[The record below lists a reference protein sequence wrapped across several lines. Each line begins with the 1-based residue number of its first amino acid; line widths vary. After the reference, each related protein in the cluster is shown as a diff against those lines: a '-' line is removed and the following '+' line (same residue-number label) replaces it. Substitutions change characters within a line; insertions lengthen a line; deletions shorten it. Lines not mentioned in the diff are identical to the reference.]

1 MVYFIPNVLS
11 KEECVFL
18 SKQFDIEKVGHD
30 SGDLKQ
36 GLVDT
41 NVSFGFR
48 PSYNF
53 DKYMETLKPK
63 VLEFN
68 NKIESMDNVN
78 TYVREYYNNSFLKK
92 HIDRTDIS
100 ITMSICLDST
110 INKEWPLF
118 VEIDGKEYSHHTNI
132 GDGILLF
139 GADKNVHWRNLLEC
153 NENQRVLQFFL
164 HWIPINYV
172 TKKTKSLI

>member
-11 KEECVFL
+11 KVECEFL
-18 SKQFDIEKVGHD
+18 SKQFDIEKVNRASAD
-30 SGDLKQ
+30 ELA
-36 GLVDT
+36 DT
-41 NVSFGFR
+41 NVSFGFS

-68 NKIESMDNVN
+68 KRGIEHYDNVN
-78 TYVREYYNNSFLKK
+78 TYVREYVNHSKLDK
-92 HIDRTDIS
+92 HIDRKEIS
-100 ITMSICLDST
+100 VTMSICLDST

-139 GADKNVHWRNLLEC
+139 GADKNVHWRNPLEC

-164 HWIPINYV
+164 HWMPINYV
-172 TKKTKSLI
+172 AKKIKSLI

>member
-11 KEECVFL
+11 KEECEFL
-18 SKQFDIEKVGHD
+18 SKQFDIEKVGHA
-30 SGDLKQ
+30 SGDKM
-36 GLVDT
+36 VDT

-53 DKYMETLKPK
+53 DKYLDILKPK
-63 VLEFN
+63 ILEFN
-68 NKIESMDNVN
+68 NEIEYINNVN

-100 ITMSICLDST
+100 VSMSICLDST

-118 VEIDGKEYSHHTNI
+118 VEIDGKEYSYHTNI

-164 HWIPINYV
+164 HWVPINYYLK
-172 TKKTKSLI
+172 KKTKSLI